1 MVQYNMVTD
10 CYKNQDVCEKAVDN
24 YPCAFTF
31 FPDCHKFQEMYD
43 KAAYTYPSAIQFVSE
58 CYKTQDSPGL
68 KVSFQ
73 GQP

>member
-24 YPCAFTF
+24 YPYAFTF

-43 KAAYTYPSAIQFVSE
+43 KAAYTYPSAIVCF
-58 CYKTQDSPGL
+58 
-68 KVSFQ
+68 
-73 GQP
+73 